1 METDVH
7 EYLSEGG
14 AESLYHED
22 TDLGNSTLVTCTGLG
37 DAEGCISLL
46 EVSEILSQG

>member
-7 EYLSEGG
+7 EDLSEGG
-14 AESLYHED
+14 VESFYHED

-46 EVSEILSQG
+46 EVRDILSQG